1 MKKILSL
8 LVLVVLLS
16 ACSTPKYTYHF
27 DHYDYN
33 IGKKETPNESPV
45 SVVPDSHLPPSFSA
59 SADVS
64 VPKEIRKPADVS
76 LGGNEPAAEPS
87 IAETDQDTKLKEVRE
102 KYMAMDRGEKRAFRK
117 EVKEEL
123 KRMIREKKAG
133 TENVSAATAMDNDL
147 KLAIIFGAVGLTLSL
162 FSGISAAFWVLGVI
176 AIVVGV
182 VFLIKWL
189 VRQ

>member
-8 LVLVVLLS
+8 LVTVVLVS

-33 IGKKETPNESPV
+33 VGKKKTPADEPAPLISDME
-45 SVVPDSHLPPSFSA
+45 PDPAFIA
-59 SADVS
+59 SADVGMPEAPQS
-64 VPKEIRKPADVS
+64 LQPVKEQAS
-76 LGGNEPAAEPS
+76 TTTTS
-87 IAETDQDTKLKEVRE
+87 DQNAKLQEARE
-102 KYMAMDRGEKRAFRK
+102 KYLAMDRGERKAFRK
-117 EVKEEL
+117 EVKKEL
-123 KRMIREKKAG
+123 KRIVRDKKVG
-133 TENVSAATAMDNDL
+133 NEDGVAAVGAMDNDL

>member
-8 LVLVVLLS
+8 LVTVVLFS

-33 IGKKETPNESPV
+33 VGKKKTPADEPAPLIV
-45 SVVPDSHLPPSFSA
+45 DVEPDPSFIA
-59 SADVS
+59 SADAVLPEAPKNLQPVS
-64 VPKEIRKPADVS
+64 IV
-76 LGGNEPAAEPS
+76 NEQPS
-87 IAETDQDTKLKEVRE
+87 SRASDQDVKLQKARE
-102 KYMAMDRGEKRAFRK
+102 KYLAMDRGERKAFRK
-117 EVKEEL
+117 EVKNEL
-123 KRMIREKKAG
+123 KRMVREKKAG
-133 TENVSAATAMDNDL
+133 NEDGVAAVSAMDNDL